1 MRVLITGAAGF
12 LGRHFLAHHLA
23 EGDSI
28 TVVDDMSSAGA
39 FWIPGDYVR
48 RPYDF
53 GSFVKEDWGNFDR
66 AYHFAAPV
74 GGRLKIEGD
83 PLYNADSLRLDQAF
97 FRWARVHA
105 GVAIYPSSSAVYG
118 VDFQRDAGMP
128 LSETFFNPAGP
139 NWPKPDELYGLT
151 KMVGEV
157 LAYKTQHYGL
167 STLVLRPFSGYGEG
181 QSDEYP
187 VTAICKRA
195 LAREDPLTVWGSGHQ
210 QRDFIHVSDIV
221 GATLAALAIIP
232 KAYSIA
238 NWSPLNL
245 GSGVPVSFVEV
256 AMVAASIVGYSP
268 EIVTDPSKP
277 EGVHARFADTRR
289 LERIYKPT
297 VSLHAGLTRVIEH
310 LSR

>member
-28 TVVDDMSSAGA
+28 TVVDDLSSAGA
-39 FWIPGDYVR
+39 YWLDGDYVR

-53 GSFVKEDWGNFDR
+53 GAFVREDWGRFDR

-97 FRWARVHA
+97 FRWARQFA
-105 GVAIYPSSSAVYG
+105 DVAVYPSSSAVYG
-118 VDFQRDAGMP
+118 VDFQRDSGMP
-128 LSETFFNPAGP
+128 LAEAMFNPADP
-139 NWPKPDELYGLT
+139 SWPAPDELYGFT
-151 KMVGEV
+151 KLAGEV

-167 STLVLRPFSGYGEG
+167 PTLVLRPFSGYGEG

-195 LAREDPLTVWGSGHQ
+195 LAREEPLVVWGSGHQ

-221 GATLAALAIIP
+221 GATLAILDSGVRGYVP
-232 KAYSIA
+232 V
-238 NWSPLNL
+238 NL
-245 GSGVPVSFVEV
+245 GSGVPISFVEV
-256 AMVAASIVGYSP
+256 ARVAASIVGYSP

-277 EGVHARFADTRR
+277 EGVHARFADIRR
-289 LERIYKPT
+289 MGRFYQPT